1 MLGILPMSFLPSSP
15 EASDTS
21 ITSHLIEE
29 KAGSWPSVSTSKEG
43 LEPSESHYRG
53 CYSLTHGPVSW
64 RVTTAWR
71 GWGRD
76 TWALTHLCLWL
87 AVRPQ
92 TSHIIFLALGSSI
105 TASKMWGFQSCL
117 VAQWG
122 KDLVVSLLWGR
133 FHPWPGNLHAKGMSP
148 RPPKTDVGLWTS
160 AHEAWA
166 FWRHLLEVR
175 QDERF
180 SLFRITHWPP
190 RGFHVN
196 CWFWDLAVLE
206 DLLTYSSALFQWFY
220 WIIRWIVLWGFWFY
234 YSSHYLLSCK

>member
-1 MLGILPMSFLPSSP
+1 MYYFCCLQATSVIQAIQTCKSDKGSYECIISESVKSFIFSPLLFISISFFSYHFFPSS
-15 EASDTS
+15 
-21 ITSHLIEE
+21 
-29 KAGSWPSVSTSKEG
+29 
-43 LEPSESHYRG
+43 
-53 CYSLTHGPVSW
+53 
-64 RVTTAWR
+64 
-71 GWGRD
+71 
-76 TWALTHLCLWL
+76 AL
-87 AVRPQ
+87 
-92 TSHIIFLALGSSI
+92 
-105 TASKMWGFQSCL
+105 
-117 VAQWG
+117 
-122 KDLVVSLLWGR
+122 SLLWGR